1 MVEAYRHHTELL
13 QHAGER
19 GRHFLPGFIR
29 YEENLRWNNR
39 SHCLWG
45 TSDVFLS
52 ILGYSLYDMYVLYIT
67 LWVRL
72 PCGVPPLFDA

>member
-29 YEENLRWNNR
+29 YEENLRWSNR

-45 TSDVFLS
+45 TSDVFF
-52 ILGYSLYDMYVLYIT
+52 
-67 LWVRL
+67 RK
-72 PCGVPPLFDA
+72 